1 MKKYELLYISG
12 QITNQHKG
20 CQSLNVQRGKHYAR
34 KWFKNG
40 FAIHCPHL
48 QTNGFQDMGKWK
60 DFIYRD
66 LAVLSKCDGI
76 VMIPGWRYS
85 KGALVEHM
93 FASANQIP
101 IIHDD
106 EQVAGVTQYPQVGD
120 IVYLPKHNY
129 TNGGMALVTKNFNSN
144 GLYRG
149 LHIKTDVDKHV
160 SYCWCWSELEPLQ
173 RSLFDKF
180 AGKWAYP
187 ILY

>member
-101 IIHDD
+101 IIYDD
-106 EQVAGVTQYPQVGD
+106 ERVAGITQYPRIGD
-120 IVYLPKHNY
+120 IVYLPKGNY
-129 TNGGMALVTKNFNSN
+129 NTSGMALITNSFNIDS
-144 GLYRG
+144 GLWTQ
-149 LHIKTDVDKHV
+149 TDVSRLK
-160 SYCWCWSELEPLQ
+160 SYKWSELEPKQ
-173 RSLFDKF
+173 QELFNGF
-180 AGKWAYP
+180 SGKWAYP